1 MIFIGVALIIICCI
15 YSAFVFNW
23 VKLNKVVG
31 EIFGDSEGVFN
42 TSMQN
47 AITPK
52 VLSSLQGPLSL
63 LPIITLIIPCILWYF
78 IIGWWCILL
87 FFLQY
92 LLLLGIIS
100 GILSAVISVKNL
112 VMISLQEFYNRLAD
126 YTRDK
131 DGMRVEAA
139 NFVIKLLETFLSF
152 VEENEKE
159 GYKITLFR
167 LEKLKPELKQEFE
180 EMLQD

>member
-1 MIFIGVALIIICCI
+1 MIFIGIVLMIICCT

-23 VKLNKVVG
+23 VKLNKVIG
-31 EIFGDSEGVFN
+31 EIFGDSEGVFD

-63 LPIITLIIPCILWYF
+63 WPVISLIIPCILWYF

-92 LLLLGIIS
+92 LLLVGIIL
-100 GILSAVISVKNL
+100 GVLSAVITVKNY
-112 VMISLQEFYNRLAD
+112 VIISLQDMYNRLAD
-126 YTRDK
+126 YKRDN
-131 DGMRVEAA
+131 DEIRADAA
-139 NFVIKLLETFLSF
+139 NFVIKLLETLISYI
-152 VEENEKE
+152 EANEKD
-159 GYKITLFR
+159 GYKITFFR
-167 LEKLKPELKQEFE
+167 LEKSKIELKQEFE
-180 EMLQD
+180 EMLQE